1 MKYNKLVRDKIPEI
15 IENSGNSCI
24 IKTISGNDLKKALE
38 NKLLEETNEFIND
51 NMSIE
56 ELADIFEVIDA
67 IIKYNDWNIEEIKK
81 IQEIKRK
88 ERGSFNN
95 NIYLIST
102 EIKN

>member
-15 IENSGNSCI
+15 IENNGNSCV

-56 ELADIFEVIDA
+56 ELADI
-67 IIKYNDWNIEEIKK
+67 
-81 IQEIKRK
+81 
-88 ERGSFNN
+88 
-95 NIYLIST
+95 
-102 EIKN
+102 